1 MTPGHAS
8 EHSPELAPLPP
19 PLTKPPEQIQSGGMS
34 EGARLIGVFF
44 SPGKAFADIA
54 RRPRWW
60 IPVILLAILG
70 TVYLN
75 AFTQRVGWESVIRP
89 AIERLPNAQTMTAQQ
104 REQAVATA
112 ARLYQYLGY
121 GGSAVGTLFYIFIVA
136 VLMMFVF
143 DTMMSAGIGLKR
155 MMGIV
160 SYGFLPLGIQ
170 TLLSMVVLFLKDPDD
185 FNLQNPLMF
194 NVGAYLDPNGPAA
207 LRALGSS
214 IDLFSLWII
223 VLLAIGVSSAA
234 RKMSFGKAFTAIAL
248 PWALWVCIKTGLAA
262 AGLYTG

>member
-1 MTPGHAS
+1 MTPES
-8 EHSPELAPLPP
+8 APAPP
-19 PLTKPPEQIQSGGMS
+19 PALPSINTQPAQPHMS
-34 EGARLIGVFF
+34 EAARLIGVFF

-60 IPVILLAILG
+60 IPVILSAILS
-70 TVYLN
+70 TVFLN

-89 AIERLPNAQTMTAQQ
+89 AIERNPNTQNMPVQQ
-104 REQAVATA
+104 REQLIQTTA
-112 ARLYQYLGY
+112 GLYKYVGY
-121 GGSAVGTLFYIFIVA
+121 ASPVFTLFYIFIVA
-136 VLMMFVF
+136 VLLMFLF

-155 MMGIV
+155 MMAIV
-160 SYGFLPLGIQ
+160 AYGFLPLLIQ
-170 TLLSMVVLFLKDPDD
+170 TALSMVVLYLKDPDE

-194 NVGAYLDPNGPAA
+194 NVGAFMSPDAPAA
-207 LRALGSS
+207 LRAVGSS

-234 RKMSFGKAFTAIAL
+234 RKMSFGKALAGIAL

-262 AGLYTG
+262 AGLYNG